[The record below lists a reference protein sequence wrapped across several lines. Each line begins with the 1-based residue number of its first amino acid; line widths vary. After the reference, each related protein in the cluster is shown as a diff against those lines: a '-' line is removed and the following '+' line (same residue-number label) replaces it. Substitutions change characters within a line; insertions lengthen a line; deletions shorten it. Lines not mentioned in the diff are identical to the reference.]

1 MVILGILEYLKE
13 PKPNLQNIV
22 SKPRLHHQYLPDHIF
37 VEPEGFSEKWI
48 QTMETKGHKVVRV
61 KKKWGNMQAV
71 LFNKSTKNKEI
82 ANDPRELK

>member
-1 MVILGILEYLKE
+1 
-13 PKPNLQNIV
+13 
-22 SKPRLHHQYLPDHIF
+22 
-37 VEPEGFSEKWI
+37 
-48 QTMETKGHKVVRV
+48 METKGHKVVRV